1 MTTSQPI
8 TPEQVYIG
16 RIAHGG
22 DLLAELTALCAGKN
36 ITLGSVQAIGAVR
49 RATIGYYDQADR
61 TYAFE
66 TIDEPMEILTL
77 SGNVSQ
83 KDGQPMVHAH
93 VTLSRAD
100 GSAIGGHLAE
110 GTEVFACEYIL
121 RSYSGAELNRSYDEP
136 TGLPLW
142 EM

>member
-8 TPEQVYIG
+8 TPEDVFIG
-16 RIAHGG
+16 RVAHGG
-22 DLLAELTALCAGKN
+22 DLLAELTNLCTEKN
-36 ITLGSVQAIGAVR
+36 VTLGSLQAIGAVR
-49 RATIGYYDQADR
+49 RATIGYYDQAER

-66 TIDEPMEILTL
+66 TIDEPMEILSL
-77 SGNVSQ
+77 VGNVSL
-83 KDGQPMVHAH
+83 KEGVPMVHAH
-93 VTLSRAD
+93 VTLGRED

-121 RSYSGAELNRSYDEP
+121 RRFSGAELHRTFDEP